1 MDVTAITRFPRLE
14 TISPTPLLHNGMQQA
29 QHFWKPLS
37 HKSKRET
44 DVFSSFLEV
53 LIHEEELSD
62 DNKTAGAPVSGH
74 HADERNIAAY
84 YLELSAP

>member
-1 MDVTAITRFPRLE
+1 MDITAVTRFPRLE

-37 HKSKRET
+37 HKYKRDT
-44 DVFSSFLEV
+44 DSISSFLEV
-53 LIHEEELSD
+53 LIHEKDLAD
-62 DNKTAGAPVSGH
+62 DSKASGTSVAEH
-74 HADERNIAAY
+74 HADKRNIAAY